1 MSTGNA
7 RSSQFTGTLN
17 AFATDTGGAIFIGR
31 PKSQWPLANVTVK
44 DQYYSYQAKRSWFDS
59 ETYAFNNATSTI
71 DRDRF
76 FVTHNQH
83 IIGDNADLTWD
94 SRILGMDN
102 RFAAQLQVS
111 SNWIT
116 FEQEGNPD
124 AFPADTVSVIN
135 PSPGM
140 YGPEFPNTR
149 NSQLTDVAG
158 SFEDRLKITPVFALI
173 GGCAWS
179 N

>member
-1 MSTGNA
+1 
-7 RSSQFTGTLN
+7 
-17 AFATDTGGAIFIGR
+17 
-31 PKSQWPLANVTVK
+31 
-44 DQYYSYQAKRSWFDS
+44 
-59 ETYAFNNATSTI
+59 
-71 DRDRF
+71 
-76 FVTHNQH
+76 
-83 IIGDNADLTWD
+83 
-94 SRILGMDN
+94 MDN

-135 PSPGM
+135 PSPGV

-149 NSQLTDVAG
+149 NSRLTDVAG

-173 GGCAWS
+173 GGVRLEQLTLNRFGVNFDGTIPDGQPFSKTWKPVSYRAA
-179 N
+179 